1 MHKVVTLIYLI
12 DDALYIILHHDT
24 ELSPANNLGQPASTK
39 IGITVISVHEN
50 WAPLR

>member
-24 ELSPANNLGQPASTK
+24 ELSPANVGQPVSTQ
-39 IGITVISVHEN
+39 IGISIISVHEKFDV
-50 WAPLR
+50 